1 MHVSMYLYMH
11 VKKSGLD
18 KEQLKHY
25 RPISNLPFL
34 SKLLEKVVERRL
46 EIHLRDHMLHDVFQ
60 SAYRTGHS
68 TETAL
73 LRVFNDITEPLDQK
87 CMVILVMLDLSAAF
101 DVIDHDILLKRV
113 EYSYGITADALS
125 WIQSYLKDRIQCVSI
140 GNETSSDKVLNFS
153 VPQGSVLGPRKYCM
167 FSKPIGEIVR
177 RHNLQYHCYADDSQ
191 VYMSIKP
198 TDNLKHISS
207 TVEACV
213 ADISTWMSNKMLKV
227 NQDKTE
233 MIIFRPKQQTNTSHD
248 MSIIIGGNILSS
260 SSSVKNL
267 GVYMD
272 SALTMEKQVNAVTKS
287 CYYQIRNIGHTRHY
301 ISNEACKVL
310 VHSLVTSR
318 LDYGNAVLYGIPQ
331 TLSGRLQRVQNYA
344 ARLITRT
351 RKREHITPVLCQLH
365 WLPVLYRSH
374 YKILLYTYTDT
385 EMIPCGVPQGSVL
398 GPLLFIIYTNDL
410 PNCLKYSKAILFADD
425 TTIYLSSSDIHYLY
439 KTVNIDLGSMTEWF
453 RSNKLSLNVSKTHA
467 VMFKQG
473 HMNIPSNL
481 NVKIGNQIIERK
493 NVVKFLGIYIDS
505 KLEWHDHINY
515 INNKLKL
522 YAMIKIK
529 HLLNRKH
536 LLTLYYAL
544 IYPYLDYGI
553 TLWGSTHNSY
563 IKTLFVKQK
572 KAIRIITGAKYNE
585 HTTPLFK
592 DTHT

>member
-1 MHVSMYLYMH
+1 MVSQSVFYNSQY
-11 VKKSGLD
+11 GF
-18 KEQLKHY
+18 
-25 RPISNLPFL
+25 RPQHSTIHAVNEFVDDTTSFENKQHTLGVFMDL
-34 SKLLEKVVERRL
+34 SK
-46 EIHLRDHMLHDVFQ
+46 
-60 SAYRTGHS
+60 
-68 TETAL
+68 
-73 LRVFNDITEPLDQK
+73 
-87 CMVILVMLDLSAAF
+87 AF
-101 DVIDHDILLKRV
+101 DTIDHSILLKQI
-113 EYSYGITADALS
+113 EWYGVRGVALE
-125 WIQSYLKDRIQCVSI
+125 WFKSYL
-140 GNETSSDKVLNFS
+140 GNRQQYVQYKN
-153 VPQGSVLGPRKYCM
+153 
-167 FSKPIGEIVR
+167 SK
-177 RHNLQYHCYADDSQ
+177 S
-191 VYMSIKP
+191 
-198 TDNLKHISS
+198 
-207 TVEACV
+207 
-213 ADISTWMSNKMLKV
+213 
-227 NQDKTE
+227 
-233 MIIFRPKQQTNTSHD
+233 
-248 MSIIIGGNILSS
+248 
-260 SSSVKNL
+260 
-267 GVYMD
+267 
-272 SALTMEKQVNAVTKS
+272 
-287 CYYQIRNIGHTRHY
+287 
-301 ISNEACKVL
+301 
-310 VHSLVTSR
+310 
-318 LDYGNAVLYGIPQ
+318 
-331 TLSGRLQRVQNYA
+331 
-344 ARLITRT
+344 
-351 RKREHITPVLCQLH
+351 
-365 WLPVLYRSH
+365 
-374 YKILLYTYTDT
+374 DT

-515 INNKLKL
+515 INNKLNSSL
-522 YAMIKIK
+522 YAMRKIK

-592 DTHT
+592 ELKLLKLNDIHDFKVSKYMYSLINRTLPEPISTLITSNSMIHTHNTRNRYNPHINIRRTNIAAKSLRHKGPITWYKLPNEIKAAKTMNAFSKRIKKNIIYNY